1 MSLDSPSARLRNAM
15 LFSTLLNPGA
25 NSSTRNTTTPIPG
38 NSAGLLQFVAFQC
51 LTAKQQPYAP

>member
-1 MSLDSPSARLRNAM
+1 M